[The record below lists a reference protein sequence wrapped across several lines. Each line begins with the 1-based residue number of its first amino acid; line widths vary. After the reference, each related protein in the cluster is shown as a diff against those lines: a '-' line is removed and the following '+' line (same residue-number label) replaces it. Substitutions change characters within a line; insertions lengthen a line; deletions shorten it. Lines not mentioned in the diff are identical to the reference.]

1 MACSPLEIRASSNVS
16 FFLAPASHDSSF
28 VPCSSLCC
36 SCLPSRLVSIGGG
49 CWDTGGRRPRGPH
62 LLAIPQ
68 NEPIPKCPKIP
79 PKCPKT
85 PRNPPKYVLQD
96 YRGVGGR
103 ARLPPKLISLFP
115 SNWQP
120 TTTLAVAGCPT
131 PEHRQGQSRASS
143 PRTSSV
149 PS

>member
-103 ARLPPKLISLFP
+103 ARLPPKPESLIS
-115 SNWQP
+115 
-120 TTTLAVAGCPT
+120 
-131 PEHRQGQSRASS
+131 GQFDLPYRTVPLRYLNVGIKIDEVTRLRTQNASK
-143 PRTSSV
+143 V
-149 PS
+149 